1 MNQLILSIQATAL
14 PKIKQEWAKHWV
26 WILIVAIPLVL
37 LLISSDQAKSTVSFT
52 AENFIEIV
60 PFLAL
65 AIGSVAYVKAS
76 GGETVIGDIFKGNL
90 AVMIVIAAAFGALS
104 PFCSCGVIPLIAALL
119 AVGAPLAAVMAFW
132 LSSPI
137 MDPSMFLLTTSI
149 LGLQFAIGKT
159 VAAIGVGVLGGA
171 SIYAMQRFGWFSEPL
186 KNVPATTCGSGTVSS
201 AGDVNWKFWQE
212 PIRRD
217 VFKGEAISNFLFLA
231 KWLTLAFMLESLM
244 LAYVPADMIAKLVGG
259 NGVTPIIISAVVA
272 VPAYLNGFAALPLV
286 NGLIEQGMNPAAG
299 MAFMIGGGIS
309 CIPAT
314 VAVYA
319 LVKKPVFFSYLIIAV
334 GGAIFSGL
342 GYAAYLNF
350 IA

>member
-1 MNQLILSIQATAL
+1 MNQLVATIQTFTLPRLKKINWVWMLIIAL
-14 PKIKQEWAKHWV
+14 PIF
-26 WILIVAIPLVL
+26 L
-37 LLISSDQAKSTVSFT
+37 LAAPDDQAKDTALFT
-52 AENFIEIV
+52 LNNFIEIL

-65 AIGSVAYVKAS
+65 AVGSVAYIKAS
-76 GGETVIGDIFKGNL
+76 GGETVIGGIFKGNL
-90 AVMIVIAAAFGALS
+90 AIMIAIAATFGALS

-137 MDPSMFLLTTSI
+137 MDPSMFLMTVSI
-149 LGLQFAIGKT
+149 LGLPFAIGKT
-159 VAAIGVGVLGGA
+159 LAAIGVGILGGS
-171 SIYAMQRFGWFSEPL
+171 SIYALQRFGFFDDPL
-186 KNVPATTCGSGTVSS
+186 KVQPSSGCGTSS
-201 AGDVNWKFWQE
+201 LAETAKVNWKFWQE
-212 PIRRD
+212 RDRRLT
-217 VFKGEAISNFLFLA
+217 FKSEAVGNFLFLA

-244 LAYVPADMIAKLVGG
+244 LAYVPAEMIANLVGG
-259 NGVTPIIISAVVA
+259 QGVTPIIISAVVA

-319 LVKKPVFFSYLIIAV
+319 LVKKPVFISYLAIALS
-334 GGAIFSGL
+334 GAVLSGL
-342 GYAAYLNF
+342 GYATYLNF
-350 IA
+350 LT